1 MIDALVF
8 DFDGVILDTETP
20 DYQTWQEVFQSHGVV
35 LELSV
40 WTQHIGGR
48 SGRFD
53 WHGHL
58 EELVGISIDRES
70 TQLERRQ
77 RYLEIIRASP
87 VLPGILDYIQD
98 AKRLGMSLG
107 VASSSSREWVEG
119 HLSRLDILNLFD
131 SIRGSDDVVQ
141 VKPDPELY
149 LASVSHMGTQPQ
161 RALAIEDSAHGVT
174 AAKSAGLFCLAVPNP
189 MTKAL
194 PLDHADL
201 RLASLAEM
209 PLQPLLQRLMP
220 GRYPSPQSSL
230 IEGALLQKSLK
241 GREQMSFPSSLRR
254 KPE

>member
-20 DYQTWQEVFQSHGVV
+20 DYQTWHEVYQCYGVA
-35 LELSV
+35 LELPV

-53 WHGHL
+53 WHRHL
-58 EELVGISIDRES
+58 EELAGVTIHREA
-70 TQLERRQ
+70 TLLERRQ
-77 RYLEIIRASP
+77 RYLEIVHASP
-87 VLPGILDYIQD
+87 VLPGVLDYLRD
-98 AKRLGMSLG
+98 ARGLGLSLA

-119 HLSRLDILNLFD
+119 HLDRLNLLNLFD
-131 SIRGSDDVVQ
+131 SIKGSDDVAQ

-149 LASVSHMGTQPQ
+149 LAAVSQLGTRPQ

-189 MTKAL
+189 MTRGL
-194 PLDHADL
+194 SLDHADL

-209 PLQPLLQRLMP
+209 PLRSLLEHLKQR
-220 GRYPSPQSSL
+220 
-230 IEGALLQKSLK
+230 
-241 GREQMSFPSSLRR
+241 
-254 KPE
+254 

>member
-1 MIDALVF
+1 VIDALVF

-20 DYQTWQEVFQSHGVV
+20 DYQTWHDVYQSYGVV

-53 WHGHL
+53 WHRHL
-58 EELVGISIDRES
+58 EELAGVSIHRES

-77 RYLEIIRASP
+77 RYLEIVRASP
-87 VLPGILDYIQD
+87 LLPGILDYLQD
-98 AKRLGMSLG
+98 ARELGLRLG

-119 HLSRLDILNLFD
+119 HLARLDILNLFD
-131 SIRGSDDVVQ
+131 SIKGSDDVAQ

-149 LASVSHMGTQPQ
+149 LAAVSHLGTRPQ

-174 AAKSAGLFCLAVPNP
+174 AAKRAGLFCLAVPNP
-189 MTKAL
+189 MTRDL

-201 RLASLAEM
+201 RLASLDEM
-209 PLQPLLQRLMP
+209 PLRSLL
-220 GRYPSPQSSL
+220 
-230 IEGALLQKSLK
+230 
-241 GREQMSFPSSLRR
+241 EQAILR
-254 KPE
+254 

>member
-1 MIDALVF
+1 MINALVF

-20 DYQTWQEVFQSHGVV
+20 DYQTWHEVFQSHGVV

-53 WHGHL
+53 WHQHL
-58 EELVGISIDRES
+58 EELAGVSIERES
-70 TQLERRQ
+70 LHKERRQ
-77 RYLEIIRASP
+77 RYIEIIRASP
-87 VLPGILDYIQD
+87 VLPGVLEYIQE
-98 AKRLGMSLG
+98 AKRLGLSLG

-131 SIRGSDDVVQ
+131 SIKGSDDVIQ

-149 LASVSHMGTQPQ
+149 LASVSHLGTQPE

-189 MTKAL
+189 MTNDL

-209 PLQPLLQRLMP
+209 PLEVLLGQ
-220 GRYPSPQSSL
+220 L
-230 IEGALLQKSLK
+230 IAG
-241 GREQMSFPSSLRR
+241 
-254 KPE
+254 